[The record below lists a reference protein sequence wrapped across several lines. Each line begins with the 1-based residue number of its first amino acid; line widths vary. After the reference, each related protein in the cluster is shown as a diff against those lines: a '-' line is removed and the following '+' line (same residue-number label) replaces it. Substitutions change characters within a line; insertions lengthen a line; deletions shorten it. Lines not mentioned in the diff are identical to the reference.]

1 MYYPYLR
8 GKQFE
13 LLALREFASDYA
25 VNCQVFPIIEPVKSS
40 FNSIKIAIKKLKEN
54 NVSFALILNPKK
66 GDLIG
71 KVDTIL
77 SDLNDVLV
85 EGNWIPAY
93 IVEARNSKGIFDHIQ
108 DMKFQSAMLI
118 CNESVDTNQ
127 LEFKQLLGMNQ
138 VSKVVFADSN
148 RSFKRELAKIGK
160 ETIRLDDKFN
170 VQKRNSDYIS
180 IPEEMFSEEVFYY
193 KTEDGFA
200 GFSDYTVLSSE
211 YIDGGMLP
219 KALAIHLTYQKHD
232 EIWIR
237 HFVSDT
243 NDDNSDIQGK
253 FGEAAKKAIDFF
265 TEISY
270 SNQAIEE
277 LKRYY
282 NDGQYPGLGV
292 LKKLSIKSH
301 LELINSILTSTA
313 QQHENL

>member
-13 LLALREFASDYA
+13 LLALREFVSDYA
-25 VNCQVFPIIEPVKSS
+25 ENCQVFPIIEPVKSS
-40 FNSIKIAIKKLKEN
+40 FNSMKIAIKKLKES

-71 KVDTIL
+71 KVNTIL

-93 IVEARNSKGIFDHIQ
+93 IVDSRNSKGISEHIKE
-108 DMKFQSAMLI
+108 MLFPTTMLI

-127 LEFKQLLGMNQ
+127 PEFKQLLGMDE
-138 VSKVVFADSN
+138 VTKVVFADNN
-148 RSFKRELAKIGK
+148 RSFKRELAKMGK

-170 VQKRNSDYIS
+170 AQKRNSDYIS

-193 KTEDGFA
+193 KTEDNFA
-200 GFSDYTVLSSE
+200 GFSDYTVLTSE

-219 KALAIHLTYQKHD
+219 KALAIHLTYQKHN

-243 NDDNSDIQGK
+243 NDDNSNIQGK
-253 FGEAAKKAIDFF
+253 FGEAAEKAISFF
-265 TEISY
+265 KTLPY
-270 SNQAIEE
+270 TNNAINE
-277 LKRYY
+277 LTRYY

-301 LELINSILTSTA
+301 LELVNSILTTQA
-313 QQHENL
+313 

>member
-13 LLALREFASDYA
+13 LLALREFASDHA
-25 VNCQVFPIIEPVKSS
+25 DNCQVFPIIEPVKSS
-40 FNSIKIAIKKLKEN
+40 FNSMKIAIKKLKEN

-85 EGNWIPAY
+85 EGSWIPAY
-93 IVEARNSKGIFDHIQ
+93 IVDSKNSKRIFDHIQ
-108 DMKFQSAMLI
+108 EYEFQSSMLI

-127 LEFKQLLGMNQ
+127 HEFKQLLGLDE
-138 VSKVVFADSN
+138 VSKVVFADNN
-148 RSFKRELAKIGK
+148 RSFKRELAKMGK

-170 VQKRNSDYIS
+170 AQKRNSDYLS

-193 KTEDGFA
+193 KSEDGFA

-219 KALAIHLTYQKHD
+219 KALAIHFTYQKHN

-243 NDDNSDIQGK
+243 NDDNSNIQGK
-253 FGEAAKKAIDFF
+253 FGEAAEKAIFFFRALPYTNKAID
-265 TEISY
+265 
-270 SNQAIEE
+270 E
-277 LKRYY
+277 LSRYY
-282 NDGQYPGLGV
+282 VEGQYPGLGV

-301 LELINSILTSTA
+301 LELINSILTTQA
-313 QQHENL
+313 